1 MGLMAKICMAST
13 FGALG
18 AYIEAVLFYIF
29 RVSSISYKLVG
40 FIFTIPFIIFAL
52 DI

>member
-1 MGLMAKICMAST
+1 MAST

-18 AYIEAVLFYIF
+18 AYIGAALFYIF
-29 RVSSISYKLVG
+29 RVSSISYKLAE